1 MEVISAYIKLTDTT
15 IISEGQYT
23 AIRSFSAYELEMRL
37 VCIGAMQSG
46 DRITALSGS
55 GGNGL
60 NDRPYGRNYLL
71 CTSKYRKRCALAL
84 SFRTVGAYPS
94 GSPV

>member
-55 GGNGL
+55 GRNGL
-60 NDRPYGRNYLL
+60 NVRSYGQNILLYTRPAKKSQHPK
-71 CTSKYRKRCALAL
+71 T
-84 SFRTVGAYPS
+84 
-94 GSPV
+94 